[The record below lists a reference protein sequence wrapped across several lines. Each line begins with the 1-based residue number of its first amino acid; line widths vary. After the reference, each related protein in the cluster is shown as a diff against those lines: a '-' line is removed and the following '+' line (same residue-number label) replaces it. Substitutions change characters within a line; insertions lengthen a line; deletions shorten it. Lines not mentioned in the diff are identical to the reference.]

1 MKQVILLRGFALG
14 LFLACLCVCQST
26 YSQQITGAITG
37 TVADAAGAVINGAS
51 VTVTDTEHGT
61 IYSTK
66 TVDGGIFNFPHVPIG
81 TYQVK
86 VEAAGFETTI
96 QSNITLVLNQTVR
109 LAFKMKVGAVTN
121 TVQVT
126 TEAPQLQSDT
136 TQVSTLINA
145 RAVTNI
151 PLATRNYVELTL
163 LAPGTV
169 HPDNSQFNNGD
180 NTANGARPYINGNR
194 EQSNN
199 FILDGMDNNQT
210 SDNLLGYTPAPDS
223 IAEFNLITNNA
234 PAEFGNFQG
243 GIVNASI
250 KSGTNQFHGDVW
262 EFFRNDVLNAN
273 LWQNKFN
280 GPGGELPK
288 PTLRWNMFGG
298 TIGGPILKDKLFFFA
313 DYQGQRF
320 DHPATSQFITV
331 FTNAE
336 RAGCFAQISAQL
348 KDPPTGTPYGS
359 GPGCTNNYIPPSQE
373 NIVATNLFASSFYPT
388 PINNS
393 STLNAVNVYTQAFN
407 ADQGDIK
414 VDYNA
419 SEKLHFDGRYS
430 QAYQNDPAS
439 NSLLILGN
447 TFTHAPIHNA
457 VGTVTY
463 TITPTILNE
472 ARFGTSWITLL
483 TGASFNPSIGNLG
496 TQLGIANANTG
507 GPGLLQLGFGGGTA
521 PEPNPGTILTNIG
534 NPVVNQD
541 FADTVIQ
548 FDDGLVITHGK
559 HVFKTGFQM
568 WRYRINTFYT
578 GNSGGFGSILFGG
591 GFSGDPGADF
601 FLGYPEA
608 TGKGNLTGSTWHQFS
623 WTFAGYGQDDWR
635 ITPNL
640 TLNLGLR
647 YEAHTPWVELNNLQD
662 NVNLISGQIE
672 YAGVGGNSRSLY
684 NSVYGLPD
692 FQPRFGFAWSPKY
705 LDGRMVFRGAYTI
718 SSYLEGTGTN
728 LRLPRNPPFTPPE
741 VTAVYNSPTY
751 MTQEGPGGSVPG
763 NPFAGATVF
772 VWAPTVQPAISQ
784 QWSLTAQQAVT
795 SSTSFQIGYVGQ
807 KGDHLMVPTP
817 YAQKQLV
824 NGQVEPGAYFQG
836 NPTFVNEIS
845 TVSGTASIG
854 YMTYNALQA
863 VLQQRYKNGLEGQVA
878 YTWSHCL
885 TNNSGY
891 YGTWGTATQAT
902 PANPYFQNLYNQRAD
917 YASCY
922 YNSPNVL
929 SAYAT
934 YELPIGTGKKF
945 GGNMNRVVNQ
955 VIGGWQASTI
965 LQIHSGFPLAVLNAT
980 DSSNTGSR
988 GPRPNCGTQQVFGR
1002 QKSFNASNGAF
1013 QGYQWMSPLGYS
1025 EPSDGTVVNGV
1036 ATPYS
1041 FGDCPA
1047 QGPDYGPGFSNT
1059 DLGLMKN
1066 FTFTESKY
1074 LQFRADF
1081 LNAFNNVQLGHPN
1094 ISYNCPFGQQCSS
1107 GTFGLITTA
1116 QPARNIQFALKF
1128 YY

>member
-1 MKQVILLRGFALG
+1 M
-14 LFLACLCVCQST
+14 FLACLCTCLSA
-26 YSQQITGAITG
+26 YGQQITAAITG
-37 TVADAAGAVINGAS
+37 TVTDAAGAMINGAS
-51 VTVTDTEHGT
+51 VTVTDTEHGN
-61 IYSTK
+61 IYSMK
-66 TVDGGIFNFPHVPIG
+66 TTDGGIFNFPHVPIG

-86 VEAAGFETTI
+86 VEAAGFETAVE
-96 QSNITLVLNQTVR
+96 SNITLVLNQTAR
-109 LAFKMKVGAVTN
+109 LAFKMNVGAVTN

-126 TEAPQLQSDT
+126 SEAPQLQSDT

-163 LAPGTV
+163 LSPGSV
-169 HPDNSQFNNGD
+169 NPDNSTFNNGD
-180 NTANGARPYINGNR
+180 NTASGGRPYINGNR

-210 SDNLLGYTPAPDS
+210 SDNLLAFTPSPDA
-223 IAEFNLITNNA
+223 IQEFNLITSNA

-250 KSGTNQFHGDVW
+250 KSGTNQFHGDIW

-273 LWQNKFN
+273 LWQNKFG
-280 GPGGELPK
+280 GPGHELPK
-288 PTLRWNMFGG
+288 PGLRWNMFGG
-298 TIGGPILKDKLFFFA
+298 TIGGPIFKDKLFFFA

-320 DHPATSQFITV
+320 DHPATAQFITV

-336 RAGCFAQISAQL
+336 RTGCFAQISAQL
-348 KDPPTGTPYGS
+348 KNPLTGVPYGS
-359 GPGCTNNYIPPSQE
+359 GPNCSNNYIPSSQE
-373 NIVATNLFASSFYPT
+373 NIVASNLFASSFYPT
-388 PINNS
+388 PINDQPIN
-393 STLNAVNVYTQAFN
+393 NAVNVVSQAFN

-414 VDYNA
+414 VDYNI
-419 SEKLHFDGRYS
+419 SEKFHFSGRYS
-430 QAYQNDPAS
+430 QAYQNDPVS

-447 TFTHAPIHNA
+447 GPFAQAPIHNV
-457 VGTVTY
+457 VGTLTY
-463 TITPTILNE
+463 TFTPTILNDL
-472 ARFGTSWITLL
+472 RFGTSWITLL
-483 TGASFNPSIGNLG
+483 TGTSFNPSIGDLG

-507 GPGLLQLGFGGGTA
+507 GPGLLLLGFGGGTA
-521 PEPNPGTILTNIG
+521 PQPNTGTILTNVG
-534 NPVVNQD
+534 NSVVNQD

-548 FDDGLVITHGK
+548 FSDGLVITHGK

-568 WRYRINTFYT
+568 WRYRVNTFYT
-578 GNSGGFGSILFGG
+578 GNSGGYGSILFGG

-608 TGKGNLTGSTWHQFS
+608 TGKGNLSGSTWHQFS

-635 ITPNL
+635 ITPTL

-662 NVNLISGQIE
+662 NLNLVTGAIE
-672 YAGVGGNSRSLY
+672 YAGVDGNSRSLY
-684 NSVYGLPD
+684 NSVYGIQA
-692 FQPRFGFAWSPKY
+692 FQPRFGFAWSPAWLQGKT
-705 LDGRMVFRGAYTI
+705 VFRGAYTI

-741 VTAVYNSPTY
+741 VTAVYNTPSYT
-751 MTQEGPGGSVPG
+751 TEQGPGGSVPG
-763 NPFAGATVF
+763 DPFKGAIMY
-772 VWAPTVQPAISQ
+772 VWDKTVQPAMSQ
-784 QWSLTAQQAVT
+784 QWNLTAQQT
-795 SSTSFQIGYVGQ
+795 LTPSTTFQLGYVGQ
-807 KGDHLMVPTP
+807 KGTHLMVPTP

-824 NGQVEPGAYFQG
+824 NGQVEPGQYFQG
-836 NPTFVNEIS
+836 NPALLAEIS
-845 TVSGTASIG
+845 TVSGTSSTG

-863 VLQQRYKNGLEGQVA
+863 VLQQRFSNGLEGQVA

-891 YGTWGTATQAT
+891 YGTWGSATQAT
-902 PANPYFQNLYNQRAD
+902 PASPYFQNLYNPRGD

-922 YNSPNVL
+922 YNSPNLL

-934 YELPIGTGKKF
+934 YELPIGRGKKF
-945 GGNMNRVVNQ
+945 GGNMNRAVNAVV
-955 VIGGWQASTI
+955 GGWQASTI
-965 LQIHSGFPLAVLNAT
+965 ISLHSGFPLAVYNAT
-980 DSSNTGSR
+980 DSSGTGSR
-988 GPRPNCGTQQVFGR
+988 GPRPNCGAQQKFGR
-1002 QKSFNASNGAF
+1002 QSSFSSSGVF

-1025 EPSDGTVVNGV
+1025 EPAPGT
-1036 ATPYS
+1036 
-1041 FGDCPA
+1041 FGNCPA
-1047 QGPDYGPGFSNT
+1047 QGPVYGPGFSNT

-1066 FTFTESKY
+1066 IHFTESKY
-1074 LQFRADF
+1074 LQFRSDF

-1094 ISYNCPFGQQCSS
+1094 VSYNCPFGQQCSS
-1107 GTFGLITTA
+1107 GAFGLINTA